1 MLALLTLIFKAF
13 YILYFIN
20 CMETFLFLMCPS
32 DYFDSTFF
40 YHIADLCHPWT
51 FMLFHPGRR
60 QTPTWMA
67 LIFSLTS
74 LSIFSRIPLSSM
86 GSVGLA
92 SLHPLQVIIAARQV
106 SSG

>member
-1 MLALLTLIFKAF
+1 MKFRWDNKYLHWGVTAF
-13 YILYFIN
+13 
-20 CMETFLFLMCPS
+20 MV
-32 DYFDSTFF
+32 
-40 YHIADLCHPWT
+40 IAAS
-51 FMLFHPGRR
+51 MLFYYGIFHMK
-60 QTPTWMA
+60 T